1 MISPLQYIHFLI
13 PRLPRRV
20 VTSQFSWPSPISVL
34 RTVPLRTQQPLHRTY
49 TSVFHKV
56 DSGFPDEEITTARTW
71 LSTFKVSDIPRDKF
85 DISFSRSGGPG
96 GQNVNKLNTKAKIRC
111 SWEELDW
118 IPNVILER
126 LRTKHFR
133 YLTKHDKVVVQS
145 DSARQRHDNLDD
157 CFQKLHDMIHDC
169 AFIPDD
175 ATPEKV
181 EKWDEIKMRS
191 NEARLAAKKR
201 NGEKKRLKRTAD
213 W

>member
-1 MISPLQYIHFLI
+1 MLSAKYVPVLLLSRRIVISRFA
-13 PRLPRRV
+13 R
-20 VTSQFSWPSPISVL
+20 PSPISAPCVL
-34 RTVPLRTQQPLHRTY
+34 PSRIHQTHQRTY
-49 TSVFHKV
+49 TTVFHKV
-56 DSGFPDEEITTARTW
+56 DSEFPDDEISKARSW
-71 LSTFKVSDIPRDKF
+71 LNTFKVSDIPRDKF
-85 DISFSRSGGPG
+85 DISFARSSGPG
-96 GQNVNKLNTKAKIRC
+96 GQNVNKVNTKATIRC
-111 SWEELDW
+111 SWDDLDW

-145 DSARQRHDNLDD
+145 DSARQRHENIDD

-175 ATPEKV
+175 VPTEKV
-181 EKWDEIKMRS
+181 EKWNEIKMRS

-201 NGEKKRLKRTAD
+201 NSEKKRLKRTMD